1 MNWILNTYSDVY
13 ATAMMSDSKGE
24 RHVATAKSR
33 APEKRTAFFG
43 LFNKR

>member
-24 RHVATAKSR
+24 HHVASAKVST
-33 APEKRTAFFG
+33 PNKRPAVFG
-43 LFNKR
+43 LFRKR

>member
-24 RHVATAKSR
+24 RHVATAKVS
-33 APEKRTAFFG
+33 APSKRPGVFS
-43 LFNKR
+43 LFSKR